1 MTTRVDGGAHLWV
14 SARDEVMRSALLC
27 DLAAHNL
34 IVLED
39 RGLLGKRVLPAVAS
53 THVADPLLRHGVERL
68 ERRGP
73 RTFQQL
79 LKDRRFATEEA
90 VTQRLVS
97 QGVLAPERKGV
108 WLFKW
113 NEYPARNPAVG
124 QQLRARLQ
132 QAVTN
137 GVYESWDEAITLALL
152 GQTAGGF
159 MALRDGQKEIG
170 LLDTGKTLKEI
181 KYSVTDPSLDRTSAL
196 VAETLTATL
205 HAMASIARQK
215 RRYRY

>member
-1 MTTRVDGGAHLWV
+1 M
-14 SARDEVMRSALLC
+14 
-27 DLAAHNL
+27 
-34 IVLED
+34 
-39 RGLLGKRVLPAVAS
+39 
-53 THVADPLLRHGVERL
+53 
-68 ERRGP
+68 
-73 RTFQQL
+73 
-79 LKDRRFATEEA
+79 
-90 VTQRLVS
+90 
-97 QGVLAPERKGV
+97 